1 MKKNIY
7 PHVDVDI
14 VIMHFD
20 KELVNRDAFEMIVKV
35 KGKLGHSIPILAL
48 IEDVTRQEIF
58 SILKIGVYDYME
70 ITNNPQNYEKKINEL
85 FMWSWYLNKYK
96 SEIRQ
101 Q

>member
-1 MKKNIY
+1 M
-7 PHVDVDI
+7 
-14 VIMHFD
+14 
-20 KELVNRDAFEMIVKV
+20 